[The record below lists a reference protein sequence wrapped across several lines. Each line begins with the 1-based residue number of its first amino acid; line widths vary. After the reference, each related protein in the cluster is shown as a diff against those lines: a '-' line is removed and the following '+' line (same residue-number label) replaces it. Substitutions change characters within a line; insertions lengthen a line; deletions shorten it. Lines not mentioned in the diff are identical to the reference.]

1 MRENFKG
8 IPGMEKFLAKQYD
21 AMLKREEKNLAEYN
35 LGKIK
40 SEQLTL
46 DQVIHQGYAY
56 KDEK

>member
-1 MRENFKG
+1 
-8 IPGMEKFLAKQYD
+8 MEKFLAKQYD